1 MAAGN
6 LPGASQNSRFLQRQ
20 RDYIKNGY
28 GIAVARLGPGYEN
41 NTDGEKERRNA
52 MTKKILLIDTNREY
66 RHAMASI
73 VRRIGYD
80 VIQTEEIAEAIKRLA
95 SDRPDL
101 VMMSDGVEVAAWLNT
116 NQFPVRIPIVVYTAQ
131 QTASVMDEALSNGVV
146 AILSKPISSADLR
159 EVLHKHLQTSRNRPR
174 ALPSPCLVSDD
185 SL

>member
-1 MAAGN
+1 
-6 LPGASQNSRFLQRQ
+6 
-20 RDYIKNGY
+20 
-28 GIAVARLGPGYEN
+28 LGPGYEN

-52 MTKKILLIDTNREY
+52 MTQKIPLINTNREY

-73 VRRIGYD
+73 VCRIGYD

-131 QTASVMDEALSNGVV
+131 QTAVMDEALSNGVV
-146 AILSKPISSADLR
+146 AILSSAFLPP
-159 EVLHKHLQTSRNRPR
+159 TSVTCCANI
-174 ALPSPCLVSDD
+174 
-185 SL
+185 